1 MRPLDYNAIHHCRC
15 IKKSTRHNLGGNLFI
30 GHRGCILLT
39 PCVHRV
45 GSYRQWVL
53 GQPSCAMYCVHIPIP
68 IATAKAW
75 CCAFFTAI
83 NNLIHQHLLWVEDRI
98 QILFPR
104 TVRGHKLAKYAV
116 PLIELDIL
124 ALEIRSLLVC
134 LERNTMGEVVL
145 ANCRTRV
152 LENRQATDIKGKIKQ
167 KWWQMEVLFHHI
179 ISIYSRSASHK

>member
-1 MRPLDYNAIHHCRC
+1 MVSCTPYIAISTSNNIINNLYDDFTCAHSIAMPGGQCRC

-75 CCAFFTAI
+75 CCAFFTAT
-83 NNLIHQHLLWVEDRI
+83 NNLIHQHPSFEL
-98 QILFPR
+98 
-104 TVRGHKLAKYAV
+104 K
-116 PLIELDIL
+116 IEFKFYFQEQFADINWL
-124 ALEIRSLLVC
+124 NMPYRSL
-134 LERNTMGEVVL
+134 
-145 ANCRTRV
+145 
-152 LENRQATDIKGKIKQ
+152 I
-167 KWWQMEVLFHHI
+167 
-179 ISIYSRSASHK
+179 